1 MNLTPQAQAV
11 MLLTVS
17 FGKSDQTTAKP
28 LSRKEWSRF
37 AIWLR
42 DHSLG
47 PASLFENNLQSL
59 LAGWVDRT
67 VSVARLE
74 QLMGR
79 GTALGLSLE
88 KWHRAGLWIL
98 TRSDPDYPEKLK
110 RRLGSGAPAV
120 LFGCGNRRLLSG
132 GGVAVV
138 GSRDASREDLAFT
151 KKLGEDAAKQG
162 YSIVSGGARGVDQT
176 AMLGALDKE
185 GTSVG
190 VLADSLLKSV
200 TSSKYRKH
208 IMSGDLALITPFNP
222 EAGFNVGNAMSRNR
236 YIYCLADAAVV
247 VSSTPEKGGT
257 WNGAIE
263 GLKAKWVPLWVRQ
276 NTNEKSGNSELHRRG
291 AELFPETSASLA
303 TLLNGAQPSLSKE
316 APNDLLTLKPE
327 GDGPIASE
335 PEEHAVAVPGP
346 REETIEVLPK
356 CVSSVEPGTGIGRLQ
371 VDLDFYGL
379 FLIRMLEITTAT
391 PLKPDEI
398 AELLELGKT
407 QTQTWIKRGVGEGK
421 IVRFQKPVRY
431 QSAKSSGQQALSFE
445 DDGG

>member
-1 MNLTPQAQAV
+1 MDLTQQAQAV

-17 FGKSDQTTAKP
+17 FGKSDQPTAKP

-47 PASLFENNLQSL
+47 PASLFENNLPTL
-59 LAGWVDRT
+59 LSGWIDRT

-120 LFGCGNRRLLSG
+120 LFGCGNKRLLSG
-132 GGVAVV
+132 GGIAVV

-151 KKLGEDAAKQG
+151 KKLGEDAANQG

-176 AMLGALDKE
+176 AMLGALDRE
-185 GTSVG
+185 GTAVG

-222 EAGFNVGNAMSRNR
+222 EAGFNVGNAMSRNQ

-263 GLKAKWVPLWVRQ
+263 GLKAKWVPLWVVN
-276 NTNEKSGNSELHRRG
+276 NTNKKSGNSELHRRG

-303 TLLNGAQPSLSKE
+303 ILLDGSQPSPSKE
-316 APNDLLTLKPE
+316 APIDLLTSEHEP
-327 GDGPIASE
+327 DGPSASE
-335 PEEHAVAVPGP
+335 PEKYAAEAPRP
-346 REETIEVLPK
+346 REEKIEDPPK
-356 CVSSVEPGTGIGRLQ
+356 CVSSVEPDTGIGRHQ
-371 VDLDFYGL
+371 VDLDFYSL

-407 QTQTWIKRGVGEGK
+407 QTQSWIKRGVGEGK
-421 IVRFQKPVRY
+421 IRKLQKPVRY
-431 QSAKSSGQQALSFE
+431 QSAEAGGQQALSFE
-445 DDGG
+445 DDG

>member
-17 FGKSDQTTAKP
+17 FGKSDQTTTKP

-42 DHSLG
+42 DHNLG
-47 PASLFENNLQSL
+47 PASLFENDLQTL
-59 LAGWVDRT
+59 LAGWIDRT

-98 TRSDPDYPEKLK
+98 TRSDPEYPAKLK

-120 LFGCGNRRLLSG
+120 LFGCGNKRLLNG
-132 GGVAVV
+132 GGIAVI
-138 GSRDASREDLAFT
+138 GSRDASKKDLDFT
-151 KKLGEDAAKQG
+151 KKLGEDAASQG

-176 AMLGALDKE
+176 AMLGALVGE
-185 GTSVG
+185 GTAVG

-208 IMSGDLALITPFNP
+208 IMSGDLTLITPFNP
-222 EAGFNVGNAMSRNR
+222 EAGFNVGNAMSRNQ

-263 GLKAKWVPLWVRQ
+263 GLKANWVPLWVRQ
-276 NTNEKSGNSELHRRG
+276 NANKKSGNSELHRRG
-291 AELFPETSASLA
+291 AKLFPETSGSLA
-303 TLLNGAQPSLSKE
+303 ILLSGSQPSPTKE
-316 APNDLLTLKPE
+316 ALNDLLMLEREADK
-327 GDGPIASE
+327 PIASE
-335 PEEHAVAVPGP
+335 PEEYAAEVPRP
-346 REETIEVLPK
+346 REEATEGLAK
-356 CVSSVEPGTGIGRLQ
+356 FVSSVEPGTGIGRHQ

-379 FLIRMLEITTAT
+379 FLIRMLEITADT
-391 PLKPDEI
+391 PLKSDDI

-407 QTQTWIKRGVGEGK
+407 QTQSWIKRGVGEGA
-421 IVRFQKPVRY
+421 IARFQKPVRY
-431 QSAKSSGQQALSFE
+431 QSVVPSGQHALSFE
-445 DDGG
+445 DDG